1 MDVITR
7 FAPSPTG
14 FLHIG
19 GARTALFNW
28 LFAQHHKGRYLLRIE
43 DTDRVR
49 STKEAVAAIF
59 DGLNWL
65 GISSTEPAVF
75 QFDRIER
82 HRKIAEELLD
92 NGNAYRCYC
101 SREELEQMRILARKE
116 GRAAMYDGRWR
127 NKDPKEAPIGIN
139 PVIRLKTPLKGK
151 TTLTDLVQGSVTVA
165 NSQVDDFVL
174 IRADN
179 TPTYMLS
186 VVVDDHDMGVT
197 HVIRGND
204 HLNNAFRQTQL
215 YNAMGWALPK
225 FAHVPLIHGQDGG
238 KLSKRHGA
246 TGVEAYREMGYLPE
260 ALFNYLL
267 RLGWSHGDDEII
279 SRLDAIKWF
288 DLTSV
293 GRSASQFDIA
303 KLDNLN
309 KHYLTQISDQKLIE
323 LVKDRLKERPRININ
338 DQTIS
343 RIRRGIGSLK
353 IRNTNLNELS
363 ESLAFYAA
371 ALPLPINEKASAILD
386 DKALN
391 LIYGLIEPIKT
402 LNPWTEKEV
411 ETLLL
416 QYTESRNVKL
426 KAVAQPLRVALTGSN
441 VSPAIFEVLTILGR
455 DEVVKRIESVC

>member
-1 MDVITR
+1 
-7 FAPSPTG
+7 
-14 FLHIG
+14 
-19 GARTALFNW
+19 
-28 LFAQHHKGRYLLRIE
+28 
-43 DTDRVR
+43 
-49 STKEAVAAIF
+49 
-59 DGLNWL
+59 
-65 GISSTEPAVF
+65 
-75 QFDRIER
+75 
-82 HRKIAEELLD
+82 
-92 NGNAYRCYC
+92 
-101 SREELEQMRILARKE
+101 MRILARKE